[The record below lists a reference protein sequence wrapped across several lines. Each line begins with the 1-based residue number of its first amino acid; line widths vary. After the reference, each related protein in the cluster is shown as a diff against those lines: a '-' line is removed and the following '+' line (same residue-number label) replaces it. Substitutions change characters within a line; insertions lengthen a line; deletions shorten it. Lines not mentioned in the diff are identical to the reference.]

1 VKPAASGGLMKAEN
15 GAKPVFSNGKEA
27 MRDSNTVA

>member
-1 VKPAASGGLMKAEN
+1 MKPAASGGLMKAEN

-27 MRDSNTVA
+27 MRDRNILA